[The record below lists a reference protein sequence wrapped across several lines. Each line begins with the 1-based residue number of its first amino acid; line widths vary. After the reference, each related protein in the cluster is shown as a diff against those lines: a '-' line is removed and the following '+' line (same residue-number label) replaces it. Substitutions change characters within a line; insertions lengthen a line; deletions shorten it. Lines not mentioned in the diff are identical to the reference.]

1 MDKFQS
7 ENFVDF
13 AFVFLVQFSFVYTR
27 FLLYFERFS
36 ILRFRGDES
45 CIKKSGKGCFSKENK
60 STGKQKIALPQEQSP
75 LYGPFLVPKPLA
87 RRKWENRHFLRLA
100 F

>member
-1 MDKFQS
+1 MSFKHF
-7 ENFVDF
+7 DF
-13 AFVFLVQFSFVYTR
+13 AFVFVVQFSFVYTR

-36 ILRFRGDES
+36 ILRFEGDES